1 MVGRD
6 GDQGLAFGFMI
17 VLVFICIV
25 HSKISPPDSRAFFH
39 SHLSVLEQ
47 LRRPAT
53 DGWAVGREGHA

>member
-25 HSKISPPDSRAFFH
+25 HSQISPPDSRAFFH
-39 SHLSVLEQ
+39 TLTSLYSSNCEG
-47 LRRPAT
+47 RPRM
-53 DGWAVGREGHA
+53 DGL